1 MIAYL
6 EGTLLRHTEEGCVL
20 LVGGVGYAV
29 AVARPVAEVGQG
41 VKMWIEEVIRED
53 RHDLYGFADLEE
65 KRLFGVFTGVQG
77 VGPKLALKI
86 LAAATADQLITHIH
100 TGDVDFFTAISGIGK
115 KTAQKIILDLK
126 GVLVDQTHKGPQ
138 ADEVSDAL
146 QSLGYRQEDIR
157 AILPHLPEG
166 TAEVRIKAALQALA
180 RYAR

>member
-1 MIAYL
+1 MMAYL
-6 EGTLLRHTEEGCVL
+6 TGTVLRQTEEGCIVL
-20 LVGGVGYAV
+20 VQGVGYAV
-29 AVARPVAEVGQG
+29 ALARPVAEVGQP
-41 VKMWIEEVIRED
+41 VQLWIEEVIRED

-86 LAAATADQLITHIH
+86 LAAATADQLIARIH
-100 TGDVDFFTAISGIGK
+100 AGDIDFFTSISGIGK

-126 GVLVDQTHKGPQ
+126 GVLIDPTHRGQQ
-138 ADEVSDAL
+138 ADDVSEAL

-157 AILPHLPEG
+157 AVLPNLPQG